1 MPASGG
7 KAPWKTGKK
16 ALKAKGVGIDF
27 KRVKSKV
34 GRKLPPPS
42 NATKTDFKSKAIVI
56 PGQSV
61 AADKDGVAVNQR
73 RQSLKELL
81 TQSMH
86 YSEKVR
92 KDALMGLK
100 DLFTRFPTELPMH
113 AMPIVEKLSPRIT
126 DYDKAVRQTLLLLLR
141 TTILPG
147 LPQGMMAPLVP
158 GLMAHVSSAMTHL
171 VMDVRA
177 SACSFLDLLV
187 QHYPDLVVSSFSG
200 QIIQHYVDLLGKGG
214 VSGQAVNR
222 VGDVLSSLVNFL
234 TSLKTSLLT
243 QPLSAATN
251 GTQTHCWG
259 QKYSTNKQE
268 GTTELRALH
277 GHNSRRPDGYL
288 GFQGRRVEHGF
299 ETGQGAD
306 GQAMGTGAGQQT
318 GLASKRIQNTGVQG
332 QVIVMAAP
340 LVPVLIDCWADC
352 VPTVCAG
359 PMPDAVNLSCM
370 VSITQALSLLF
381 QCFSLEGSTRGSH
394 KSNFSSYLV
403 IGEEDWEM
411 RTWMRQQFLSGL
423 QKYVLAAFPVAAP
436 SIRLPA
442 KVEEDLVA
450 LNVGI
455 CEVMLHLIVPPHKE
469 TENKIEHH
477 ATVVTL
483 QYYESA
489 LYGMMLPASEM
500 AAGVVDSKLAEPHLK
515 LLISHLPVLLS
526 CTARDWIIRLLQAF
540 TKVFESSKAHSAI
553 KLSCLLAMAEILLSQ
568 GDGGKVDVPLQ
579 FQKQWMQALPRLLWE
594 LKHTHVSVTKAVLQ
608 MLLHI
613 GRSAPEGS
621 TLFEEYAALQPHM
634 IPFFCTF
641 LASTKSEGKY
651 LFGPFVK
658 LPRECQELAVDII
671 CYWRNFSRSFLK
683 PMAHCCVSDEVSLE
697 VATRVVEVFQ
707 NVFMRGSSGLAE
719 HLSFLVTLL
728 AGHTTAQAGREAL
741 AGVLSSKARIKSISA
756 SGNLREA
763 TIRRKIALAGVI
775 CSSLTQL
782 GDCNLVLNL
791 LGSSIQQELVRSPS
805 LGSVHSFLCA
815 VVLLSTDKR
824 SDSSDLPEALQNI
837 LPQCVAEFLI
847 ALYKCE
853 TPAGGDDYSMA
864 LYRPCF
870 ILLSRSQDFTDAVLT
885 TVQSFLR
892 EVSQVSTG
900 DSLEDTCAT
909 AQMLLLVCKQEK
921 LSRVLSNS
929 KDSLKAILV
938 TLQVHAAEDQSEKLR
953 ALCRELDIIVAAL

>member
-16 ALKAKGVGIDF
+16 ALKAKGAGIDF

-34 GRKLPPPS
+34 GRKLPPPT

-73 RQSLKELL
+73 NQTLKELL

-92 KDALMGLK
+92 KEALIGLK

-113 AMPIVEKLSPRIT
+113 AMAIVEKLSPRIT

-200 QIIQHYVDLLGKGG
+200 QIVQHYVDLLGKGG

-234 TSLKTSLLT
+234 TSLKTSIST
-243 QPLSAATN
+243 QPLGAATN
-251 GTQTHCWG
+251 GTRSHCWG
-259 QKYSTNKQE
+259 QKYTASKQM

-277 GHNSRRPDGYL
+277 GHNSRRPNGYL
-288 GFQGRRVEHGF
+288 GLLGRRVEHGF
-299 ETGQGAD
+299 ESGLRKD

-318 GLASKRIQNTGVQG
+318 GVASKRIQNTGVQG

-352 VPTVCAG
+352 APTVCAG
-359 PMPDAVNLSCM
+359 PMPDAVNLRCM

-381 QCFSLEGSTRGSH
+381 QCFSLEGSARGLC
-394 KSNFSSYLV
+394 KSSFSSYFV
-403 IGEEDWEM
+403 TGEEDWEM
-411 RTWMRQQFLSGL
+411 RIWMRQHFLSGL
-423 QKYVLAAFPVAAP
+423 QKHVLAAFPVAAP

-455 CEVMLHLIVPPHKE
+455 CEVMLYLIVPPHKE
-469 TENKIEHH
+469 TENKIEHY
-477 ATVVTL
+477 ASVVTL

-489 LYGMMLPASEM
+489 LYGMMLPSSEM

-526 CTARDWIIRLLQAF
+526 CITHDWIIRLLQAF

-553 KLSCLLAMAEILLSQ
+553 KLSCLSAMAEILLSQ

-594 LKHTHVSVTKAVLQ
+594 LKHTHVSVTQAVLQ

-621 TLFEEYAALQPHM
+621 TLSEEYAALQPHM

-641 LASTKSEGKY
+641 LASSKSEGKC

-658 LPRECQELAVDII
+658 LSRECQELAVDTM
-671 CYWRNFSRSFLK
+671 CYWRNFSSPFLK
-683 PMAHCCVSDEVSLE
+683 AMAHCCVSDEVSLE
-697 VATRVVEVFQ
+697 VAIRVVEVFQ

-741 AGVLSSKARIKSISA
+741 AGVLSCKARIKSISE
-756 SGNLREA
+756 SGILGE
-763 TIRRKIALAGVI
+763 TIVRRKIALAGVV

-782 GDCNLVLNL
+782 GDCNLVLYL
-791 LGSSIQQELVRSPS
+791 LGPSIQKELVRFPS
-805 LGSVHSFLCA
+805 FDSVHSFLCA
-815 VVLLSTDKR
+815 VAVLSTDKR
-824 SDSSDLPEALQNI
+824 SDSSDLPEALRTI
-837 LPQCVAEFLI
+837 IPQCVAEFLI
-847 ALYKCE
+847 AFFKCE
-853 TPAGGDDYSMA
+853 SLAGGDAYSMV
-864 LYRPCF
+864 LQRPCF
-870 ILLSRSQDFTDAVLT
+870 LLLSRSQDFTHAVLS
-885 TVQSFLR
+885 TVRSFLT
-892 EVSQVSTG
+892 EVSQVSAG
-900 DSLEDTCAT
+900 DLLEDMCAV
-909 AQMLLLVCKQEK
+909 AQTLLLICKQEK
-921 LSRVLSNS
+921 LLRVLSNS
-929 KDSLKAILV
+929 KDSLIAILG
-938 TLQVHAAEDQSEKLR
+938 TLQAYAAEDKSENLR
-953 ALCRELDIIVAAL
+953 PLYSQLDIIVAAI